1 MRNRFDKQLAK
12 LNDELIEMGSMIE
25 QSIEN
30 TIGAMVRQ
38 DVDLAKAAI
47 AADEDIDTQEK
58 KIESLCL
65 KLLLQQQ
72 PVAKDLR
79 LISSALK
86 MITDMERIGDHAV
99 DISEITIMLADQ
111 PYIKKLEHIQ
121 QMAKETTLMVVGSID
136 AFVNKNLE
144 QARKVIEQDD
154 IVDDLFIKVKDEIV
168 ALIREDA
175 SNGEQATDLL
185 MAAKYFERKGDHAVN
200 ISEWV
205 IFSIEGKHT
214 NIHSQM

>member
-1 MRNRFDKQLAK
+1 
-12 LNDELIEMGSMIE
+12 
-25 QSIEN
+25 
-30 TIGAMVRQ
+30 
-38 DVDLAKAAI
+38 
-47 AADEDIDTQEK
+47 
-58 KIESLCL
+58 
-65 KLLLQQQ
+65 
-72 PVAKDLR
+72 
-79 LISSALK
+79 
-86 MITDMERIGDHAV
+86 MERIGDHAV

-185 MAAKYFERKGDHAVN
+185 MAAKYFERIGDHAVN